1 MCIGCVINLP
11 DSIEWQRNSNFE
23 DEQFE
28 PLLDEA
34 GYLRN
39 KHCPFCSA
47 NEVSDYSVLTWYET
61 KTGITEDE
69 VKEAIL
75 KERNDNLD
83 AMGNG

>member
-1 MCIGCVINLP
+1 MEKKTPRVP
-11 DSIEWQRNSNFE
+11 PE
-23 DEQFE
+23 DWAQTLG
-28 PLLDEA
+28 PPVA
-34 GYLRN
+34 V
-39 KHCPFCSA
+39 CSA